1 MSMNMSVNMNENIF
15 LLFLC
20 LLFFSTTYY
29 CHIDNITVAKL
40 LEYDVDFG
48 FGFGYTG
55 FLS

>member
-48 FGFGYTG
+48 FGYTG